1 MRFSEKVAFLVTE
14 RRGLMWSAVVLIAI
28 SSVGIL
34 VAFLRLDTEVLNLL
48 PRGFDSVEGLKI
60 YNSEFAQTR
69 ELTFALLCQPKDVD
83 KLEECA
89 PKFVEKLRAQPW
101 CDRVLAGSPME
112 TPDGV
117 RDLQRIAL
125 PLLLNLEPENFDRAL
140 SLLQPQK
147 IEERLAQLRREMESG
162 SPRPEIELTLDP
174 LGLITPSL
182 KPFAGHAAM
191 DTDMPL
197 SLPDSNRLI
206 FQPMSNHRS
215 CVAFCIP

>member
-69 ELTFALLCQPKDVD
+69 ELTFALLCQPEDVD
-83 KLEECA
+83 KLEEFA
-89 PKFVEKLRAQPW
+89 PKFVENLRAQPW
-101 CDRVLAGSPME
+101 CVRVLAGSPME

-125 PLLLNLEPENFDRAL
+125 PLLLNLEPEDFDRAL
-140 SLLQPQK
+140 SLLQPPRNRVNARSTRPDHAFTQT
-147 IEERLAQLRREMESG
+147 ICRQRRDGNG
-162 SPRPEIELTLDP
+162 SAADCAR
-174 LGLITPSL
+174 
-182 KPFAGHAAM
+182 FHHAH
-191 DTDMPL
+191 
-197 SLPDSNRLI
+197 LPDCDE
-206 FQPMSNHRS
+206 P
-215 CVAFCIP
+215 AKY

>member
-69 ELTFALLCQPKDVD
+69 ELTFALLCQPEDVD
-83 KLEECA
+83 KLEEFA
-89 PKFVEKLRAQPW
+89 PKFVENLRAQPW
-101 CDRVLAGSPME
+101 CVRVLAGSPME

-125 PLLLNLEPENFDRAL
+125 PLLLNLEPEDFDRVL
-140 SLLQPQK
+140 SLLQPQQ
-147 IEERLAQLRREMESG
+147 IQERLAQLRQAIESC
-162 SPRPEIELTLDP
+162 SPRPEIELTLGS
-174 LGLITPSL
+174 LGLITPPI
-182 KPFAGHAAM
+182 KPFSGTAARGHDQPPAWTASRM
-191 DTDMPL
+191 RGF
-197 SLPDSNRLI
+197 RLD
-206 FQPMSNHRS
+206 
-215 CVAFCIP
+215 

>member
-69 ELTFALLCQPKDVD
+69 ELTFALLCQPEDVD
-83 KLEECA
+83 KLEEFA

-101 CDRVLAGSPME
+101 CVRVLAGSPME

-125 PLLLNLEPENFDRAL
+125 PLLLNLEPGDFDRAL
-140 SLLQPQK
+140 SLLQPAENSGTPRAIAPGNGK
-147 IEERLAQLRREMESG
+147 RVAAAGNRVNARSTRPDHAFAQTICRQRRDGNG
-162 SPRPEIELTLDP
+162 SAAD
-174 LGLITPSL
+174 
-182 KPFAGHAAM
+182 FARFHHAH
-191 DTDMPL
+191 
-197 SLPDSNRLI
+197 LPDCDE
-206 FQPMSNHRS
+206 P
-215 CVAFCIP
+215 AKY